1 MSTTYPKAVTRE
13 ARDDGHLSSDA
24 RQHTATTTVIE
35 LSVSAKDVTLADEYI
50 VQVNGVQ
57 VARWRAYSRNARR
70 AGLDE
75 AAEPTTAY

>member
-1 MSTTYPKAVTRE
+1 MSTTYPKTATRE

-57 VARWRAYSRNARR
+57 VARWRAYSRNAQR
-70 AGLDE
+70 AGLNEVE
-75 AAEPTTAY
+75 AKTAY